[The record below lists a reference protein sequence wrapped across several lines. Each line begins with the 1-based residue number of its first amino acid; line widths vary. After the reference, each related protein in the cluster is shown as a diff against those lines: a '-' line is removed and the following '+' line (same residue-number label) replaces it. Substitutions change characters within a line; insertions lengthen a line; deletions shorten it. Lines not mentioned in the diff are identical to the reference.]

1 MNHDELWMD
10 LHVPP
15 QKKWWDKI
23 VRMYILSFFSWW
35 VLSWLYFGVLTIF
48 FAKRDYILWPPNLLR
63 CSFGKGRFTTC
74 STWSLPFLS
83 AFAWQTV
90 MTVIHRQG
98 FPWPWHIMG
107 HCQVSLDEVISSPA
121 KFCHELKS
129 HGYAIVQC
137 NLLRRLFFVLGRS
150 QCDGGSDFFCHF
162 WWYLFL
168 MKWRVFQ
175 STKVTKSLSWKMSE
189 ADEVSSGWMLEPMWS
204 VSIDY
209 GFLMCPYRW
218 SVSDSPNYLKNVSQ
232 NVVVL
237 KYLFMERKHSETPL
251 LALMASHPSMVL
263 WM

>member
-1 MNHDELWMD
+1 ML
-10 LHVPP
+10 PP
-15 QKKWWDKI
+15 QKNWWDKI
-23 VRMYILSFFSWW
+23 VRMYILSFFSRW
-35 VLSWLYFGVLTIF
+35 VLIIF

-63 CSFGKGRFTTC
+63 CSFGKGRFTHVVPGAYHFC
-74 STWSLPFLS
+74 QRLPGRRS
-83 AFAWQTV
+83 WRSY
-90 MTVIHRQG
+90 IGRG

-107 HCQVSLDEVISSPA
+107 HCQVSLDELISSPA

-137 NLLRRLFFVLGRS
+137 NLLRHDFFVLGRS

-218 SVSDSPNYLKNVSQ
+218 SVSDSPNCLKNVSQ

-251 LALMASHPSMVL
+251 MALMASHPSMVL